1 MRKLKSLFAVIM
13 AMAMM
18 FAMSSVAFAATTDP
32 NLTSYDTDYTYTV
45 TQGQEDI
52 IELKVVPATAG
63 YAGSTFDN
71 VAELQPT
78 ADKEG
83 IVQWAPVAGSP
94 AGVDVAEYGGE
105 KDGDTV
111 YAYAYVYVSSDAE
124 AGTTSIEA
132 KNTVTGAT
140 MNFTIVVEPATPAAP
155 VSNIGYEVYTDNT
168 TLAFKGTLASVA
180 ANNHYGNTNFPSV
193 LDVVMPMQT
202 ANASKLTAY
211 NIANTWNS
219 YVLQSMTINSK
230 VYENYTAEDGNYYG
244 WQYRVIRNGEVL
256 SLSAIVGMDDFALQ
270 AGDTV
275 VLKYGVYGAVD
286 FE

>member
-18 FAMSSVAFAATTDP
+18 FAMSSVAFAATSYP
-32 NLTSYDTDYTYTV
+32 NLTSYETDYTYTV
-45 TQGQEDI
+45 TQGEEDYV
-52 IELKVVPATAG
+52 LLQVVPATDAYVAG
-63 YAGSTFDN
+63 TFTK
-71 VAELQPT
+71 AEAEAVT
-78 ADKEG
+78 
-83 IVQWAPVAGSP
+83 WAPVAGSP
-94 AGVDVAEYGGE
+94 AGVQVFEIDGVQDKGAMEIS
-105 KDGDTV
+105 GDT
-111 YAYAYVYVSSDAE
+111 YSAYATIQIAADAE
-124 AGTTSIEA
+124 AGTASILA
-132 KNTVTGAT
+132 TNPATGAT

-202 ANASKLTAY
+202 ANASKFTAY
-211 NIANTWNS
+211 NIANSWGS
-219 YVLQSMTINSK
+219 YVLQSMTINK
-230 VYENYTAEDGNYYG
+230 MVYVNYTAEDGNSYG

-256 SLSAIVGMDDFALQ
+256 PLSAIVGMDDFALQ

>member
-1 MRKLKSLFAVIM
+1 MRKFKSLFAVIM

-18 FAMSSVAFAATTDP
+18 FAMSSVALAATTDP
-32 NLTSYDTDYTYTV
+32 NLTSYKTDYTYTV

-52 IELKVVPATAG
+52 IELKVVPATAD

-94 AGVDVAEYGGE
+94 AGVDVAEYGGD
-105 KDGDTV
+105 KNGDTV

-124 AGTTSIEA
+124 AGTASIEA

-211 NIANTWNS
+211 NIKENWGS

-230 VYENYTAEDGNYYG
+230 VYGNYTDGSGNYYG

>member
-18 FAMSSVAFAATTDP
+18 FAMSSVAFAATSYP
-32 NLTSYDTDYTYTV
+32 NLTSYETDYTYTV
-45 TQGQEDI
+45 TQGEEDYV
-52 IELKVVPATAG
+52 LLQVVPATDAYVAG
-63 YAGSTFDN
+63 TFTK
-71 VAELQPT
+71 AEAEAVT
-78 ADKEG
+78 
-83 IVQWAPVAGSP
+83 WAPVAGSP
-94 AGVDVAEYGGE
+94 AGVQVFEIDGVQDKGAMEIS
-105 KDGDTV
+105 GDT
-111 YAYAYVYVSSDAE
+111 YSAYATIQIAADAE
-124 AGTTSIEA
+124 AGTASILA
-132 KNTVTGAT
+132 TNPATGAT

-211 NIANTWNS
+211 DIKENWGS

-230 VYENYTAEDGNYYG
+230 VYENYTDEDNTYYG

-256 SLSAIVGMDDFALQ
+256 PLSTIVGMDDFALQ

>member
-18 FAMSSVAFAATTDP
+18 FAMSSVAFAATSYP
-32 NLTSYDTDYTYTV
+32 NLTSYETDYTYTV
-45 TQGQEDI
+45 TQGEEDYVV
-52 IELKVVPATAG
+52 LQVVPATDLYVAG
-63 YAGSTFDN
+63 TFTK
-71 VAELQPT
+71 AEAEAVT
-78 ADKEG
+78 
-83 IVQWAPVAGSP
+83 WATVAGSP
-94 AGVDVAEYGGE
+94 AGVQDFEIDGVQDKGAMEIS
-105 KDGDTV
+105 GDT
-111 YAYAYVYVSSDAE
+111 YSAYATIQIAADAE
-124 AGTTSIEA
+124 AGTASILA
-132 KNTVTGAT
+132 TNPATGAT

-180 ANNHYGNTNFPSV
+180 YNNHYGNTNFPSV
-193 LDVVMPMQT
+193 LDVLMPMQT

-211 NIANTWNS
+211 NVANTWNS

-256 SLSAIVGMDDFALQ
+256 PLSTIVGMDDFALQ

-275 VLKYGVYGAVD
+275 VLKYGVYGELD
-286 FE
+286 F

>member
-18 FAMSSVAFAATTDP
+18 FAMSSVAFAATSYP
-32 NLTSYDTDYTYTV
+32 NLTSYETDYTYTV
-45 TQGQEDI
+45 TQGEEDYVV
-52 IELKVVPATAG
+52 LQVVPATDLYVAG
-63 YAGSTFDN
+63 TFTK
-71 VAELQPT
+71 AEAEAVT
-78 ADKEG
+78 
-83 IVQWAPVAGSP
+83 WATVAGSP
-94 AGVDVAEYGGE
+94 AGVQVFEIDGVQDKGAMEIS
-105 KDGDTV
+105 GDT
-111 YAYAYVYVSSDAE
+111 YSAYATIQIAADAE
-124 AGTTSIEA
+124 AGTASILA
-132 KNTVTGAT
+132 TNPATGAT

-180 ANNHYGNTNFPSV
+180 YNNHYGNTNFPSV
-193 LDVVMPMQT
+193 LDVLMPMQT

-211 NIANTWNS
+211 NVANTWNS

-256 SLSAIVGMDDFALQ
+256 PLSTIVGMDDFALQ

-275 VLKYGVYGAVD
+275 VLKYGVYGELD
-286 FE
+286 F

>member
-18 FAMSSVAFAATTDP
+18 FAMSSVAFAATSYP
-32 NLTSYDTDYTYTV
+32 NLTSYETDYTYTV
-45 TQGQEDI
+45 TQGEEDYV
-52 IELKVVPATAG
+52 LLQVVPATDAYVAG
-63 YAGSTFDN
+63 TFTK
-71 VAELQPT
+71 AEAEAVT
-78 ADKEG
+78 
-83 IVQWAPVAGSP
+83 WAPVAGSP
-94 AGVDVAEYGGE
+94 AGVQVFEIDGVQDKGAMEIS
-105 KDGDTV
+105 GDT
-111 YAYAYVYVSSDAE
+111 YSAYATIQIAADAE
-124 AGTTSIEA
+124 AGTASILA
-132 KNTVTGAT
+132 TNPATGAT

-211 NIANTWNS
+211 DIKENWGS

-230 VYENYTAEDGNYYG
+230 VYENYTDEDNTYYG

-256 SLSAIVGMDDFALQ
+256 PLSTIVGMDDFALQ

-275 VLKYGVYGAVD
+275 VLKYGVYGELD
-286 FE
+286 F